1 MAFNINTSLG
11 LVTPTPAGATTGGI
25 PAIAPSPVWDNIT
38 ADDMSYTNDWTKTV
52 DRAEVATKNGNY
64 SFRQGVQFA
73 YRQVAMFNNGSL
85 VSQYQ
90 CQQHALPDYIGFMA
104 RYTDDTQTEVTLYF
118 AWVIARNET
127 EAAERIQL
135 YYGGSGQ
142 AGDSVWG
149 FTVGTFGGSDFPKDW
164 DETPSEDEN
173 NPFNENAIGGEF
185 ADRGAF
191 DETFLQ
197 DVLPDPEDM
206 ENVDTGGLICC
217 YSLDRSHMYTLNDC
231 LFVADFWQNL
241 ANRFSGLSDPL
252 SMILQC
258 IELPLTPPRG
268 SVAVA
273 KIGGI
278 SIMTPPEGGSSHSI
292 DLPCP
297 RTRYGRY
304 YIGNLINKEVWGSEK
319 DYSAT
324 SVSIYLPYVG
334 VKELDVDVVMDN
346 TLELWLYVDYWTGD
360 ILYLLR
366 VSNSIRPAKYYTQTS
381 VVYRWTGNC
390 AREVPLGR
398 IDNTGPILH
407 AASAIGSAF
416 AGIVGGTSVGT
427 VAAAS
432 GLDIEADTTQIQTG
446 SPNVPKNLNGFINGF
461 TPTIQTSGNI
471 AGNVGSMDY
480 QYPYLIIKRGVP
492 EYPNGWRGEIG
503 APRNQMLTIS
513 SLSGYTLFSTVY
525 LENIECMAEEK
536 AELERLLT
544 TEGVIL

>member
-1 MAFNINTSLG
+1 MYGPQMLEEAYKMGEYRLKTNSGFLSLPKLSDITTSDG
-11 LVTPTPAGATTGGI
+11 MWYDYADITGT
-25 PAIAPSPVWDNIT
+25 AADPSPVFYCSGDP
-38 ADDMSYTNDWTKTV
+38 
-52 DRAEVATKNGNY
+52 
-64 SFRQGVQFA
+64 
-73 YRQVAMFNNGSL
+73 QVYFHGIANQNSEIGYYINNVHGTS
-85 VSQYQ
+85 
-90 CQQHALPDYIGFMA
+90 G
-104 RYTDDTQTEVTLYF
+104 VTLASYYPKICIM
-118 AWVIARNET
+118 AYLTGTDESPIVNIVLVNGEDET
-127 EAAERIQL
+127 NVLSHIQNHTHENIM
-135 YYGGSGQ
+135 YVASWED
-142 AGDSVWG
+142 A
-149 FTVGTFGGSDFPKDW
+149 VGTVIEYVDSW

-185 ADRGAF
+185 ADRGYF

-231 LFVADFWQNL
+231 LFEADFWQNL

-258 IELPLTPPRG
+258 VELPLTPPRG

-292 DLPCP
+292 SLPCP

-346 TLELWLYVDYWTGD
+346 VLELYLYVDYWTGD

-366 VSNSIRPAKYYTQTS
+366 ISNSIRPTKYYTQTS

-416 AGIVGGTSVGT
+416 AGFIGGTSVGS
-427 VAAAS
+427 VAASS

-446 SPNVPKNLNGFINGF
+446 APNVPKNINGFINGF

-492 EYPNGWRGEIG
+492 EYPNGWRGEMG

>member
-1 MAFNINTSLG
+1 MAG
-11 LVTPTPAGATTGGI
+11 Y
-25 PAIAPSPVWDNIT
+25 AIAGVPFTDFYGQQSPDYSTVGYV
-38 ADDMSYTNDWTKTV
+38 SYDIEWGTSSAPNTIYEGNGGYVKGYKLGSNYNAPYMRMNGSTMTGKGLRSIIGVTNDTKLYLYAYSGPSV
-52 DRAEVATKNGNY
+52 HQVIVRY
-64 SFRQGVQFA
+64 SFNNSDSDFINKVVSGNWSSDDILYINSYENAEAQG
-73 YRQVAMFNNGSL
+73 
-85 VSQYQ
+85 
-90 CQQHALPDYIGFMA
+90 AL
-104 RYTDDTQTEVTLYF
+104 E
-118 AWVIARNET
+118 IAR
-127 EAAERIQL
+127 
-135 YYGGSGQ
+135 
-142 AGDSVWG
+142 
-149 FTVGTFGGSDFPKDW
+149 DW
-164 DETPSEDEN
+164 DETPTEDADDPN
-173 NPFNENAIGGEF
+173 NLNPSGGAF
-185 ADRGAF
+185 ADVGAF

-206 ENVDTGGLICC
+206 ENVNTGGLVCC
-217 YSLDRSHMYTLNDC
+217 YSLDASDMNTLNDC
-231 LFVADFWQNL
+231 LFEADFWQNL

-258 IELPLTPPRG
+258 VELPLIPERG
-268 SVAVA
+268 FVAVA

-292 DLPCP
+292 SLPSP
-297 RTRYGRY
+297 KKRYGRY

-346 TLELWLYVDYWTGD
+346 TLELYLYVDYWTGD

-381 VVYRWTGNC
+381 VIYRWTGNC

-416 AGIVGGTSVGT
+416 AGFVGGASVGT
-427 VAAAS
+427 VAASS
-432 GLDIEADTTQIQTG
+432 GLDIEAGTTQIQTG

>member
-1 MAFNINTSLG
+1 MAGFEIGGVPYNDFYGQEHPDYSTISFSTYDTEWNHTS
-11 LVTPTPAGATTGGI
+11 T
-25 PAIAPSPVWDNIT
+25 D
-38 ADDMSYTNDWTKTV
+38 
-52 DRAEVATKNGNY
+52 
-64 SFRQGVQFA
+64 A
-73 YRQVAMFNNGSL
+73 YRAYEGNGGYIDTYTFAGMGTAPYRRMNGSDQSGDPTGVRSISNVSSDTKLYIYAFSSNVAHDVSVRYAFANSVDDFLYRVVNGPWTTDDVLYHNTYEAATEQGAL
-85 VSQYQ
+85 VSV
-90 CQQHALPDYIGFMA
+90 
-104 RYTDDTQTEVTLYF
+104 R
-118 AWVIARNET
+118 
-127 EAAERIQL
+127 
-135 YYGGSGQ
+135 
-142 AGDSVWG
+142 
-149 FTVGTFGGSDFPKDW
+149 DW
-164 DETPSEDEN
+164 DETPSEDASDPN
-173 NPFNENAIGGEF
+173 NLSPTGGAF
-185 ADRGAF
+185 ADIGDF

-197 DVLPDPEDM
+197 DILPDPEDM
-206 ENVDTGGLICC
+206 ENIDTGGVICC
-217 YSLDRSHMYTLNDC
+217 YSLDHSDMLLLNQC
-231 LFVADFWQNL
+231 LFFADFWQTL

-258 IELPLTPPRG
+258 VELPLIPNRG
-268 SVAVA
+268 TVPVA
-273 KIGGI
+273 KLGGI
-278 SIMTPPEGGSSHSI
+278 EIMTPAEGGTSHSI
-292 DLPCP
+292 SLSCP
-297 RTRYGRY
+297 ATRYGRY

-334 VKELDVDVVMDN
+334 VKELDVDIVMDN
-346 TLELWLYVDYWTGD
+346 VLELYLYVDYWTGD

-381 VVYRWTGNC
+381 VIYRWTGNC
-390 AREVPLGR
+390 AREIPLGR

-416 AGIVGGTSVGT
+416 AGFIGGASIGT
-427 VAAAS
+427 VAASS
-432 GLDIEADTTQIQTG
+432 GMDIEADTKQIQTG
-446 SPNVPKNLNGFINGF
+446 APNVPKNLNGFINGF

-492 EYPNGWRGEIG
+492 EYPNGWRGEMG

>member
-1 MAFNINTSLG
+1 MAG
-11 LVTPTPAGATTGGI
+11 YVVTPDSGFPPVPITEIDDNLTFDYVSMIELSMVDGGTSANPKTLWSAQGGYINCYNSGADYVCPYQRMSGSSVTGDGTRFPTAGQSIYMCGVKFNLTDAGI
-25 PAIAPSPVWDNIT
+25 S
-38 ADDMSYTNDWTKTV
+38 
-52 DRAEVATKNGNY
+52 R
-64 SFRQGVQFA
+64 
-73 YRQVAMFNNGSL
+73 
-85 VSQYQ
+85 
-90 CQQHALPDYIGFMA
+90 
-104 RYTDDTQTEVTLYF
+104 LYVF
-118 AWVIARNET
+118 FT
-127 EAAERIQL
+127 EANSQSDAVSRLNHTHQTDQILYDNLWENAENQGIIADERE
-135 YYGGSGQ
+135 
-142 AGDSVWG
+142 
-149 FTVGTFGGSDFPKDW
+149 W
-164 DETPSEDEN
+164 DETPT
-173 NPFNENAIGGEF
+173 ENADDPNNLLPNGGAF
-185 ADRGAF
+185 ADIGAF

-197 DVLPDPEDM
+197 DILPDPEDM
-206 ENVDTGGLICC
+206 EPVDTGGVICC
-217 YSLDRSHMYTLNDC
+217 YSLDHSDMILLNQC
-231 LFVADFWQNL
+231 LFYADFWQTL

-258 IELPLTPPRG
+258 VELPLIPSRG

-273 KIGGI
+273 KLGGI
-278 SIMTPPEGGSSHSI
+278 EIMTPAEGGSSHSI
-292 DLPCP
+292 SLPCP
-297 RTRYGRY
+297 ATRYGRY

-346 TLELWLYVDYWTGD
+346 VLELYLYVDYWTGD

-366 VSNSIRPAKYYTQTS
+366 ISNSIRPAKYYTQTS
-381 VVYRWTGNC
+381 VIYRWTGNC
-390 AREVPLGR
+390 ARAVPLGR

-416 AGIVGGTSVGT
+416 AGFIGGASVGT
-427 VAAAS
+427 VAASS

-446 SPNVPKNLNGFINGF
+446 APNVPKNLNGFINGF

-492 EYPNGWRGEIG
+492 EYPNGWRGEMG

>member
-1 MAFNINTSLG
+1 MGEYNIKGSVPFPIYQFADGEEIDFTGKPYTKLEYPYDEFPIPSSDKFTLWEGSGGYLKIFGHNNNNNPWNIEMSTITGSNPAYTGTLISRYNFQRGASAFIWAFTLPDGTFRVQVYPRWEADGYDDALGQINSD
-11 LVTPTPAGATTGGI
+11 PT
-25 PAIAPSPVWDNIT
+25 
-38 ADDMSYTNDWTKTV
+38 Y
-52 DRAEVATKNGNY
+52 NGN
-64 SFRQGVQFA
+64 
-73 YRQVAMFNNGSL
+73 
-85 VSQYQ
+85 
-90 CQQHALPDYIGFMA
+90 ALYIGTWDPNSNIVE
-104 RYTDDTQTEVTLYF
+104 YVD
-118 AWVIARNET
+118 
-127 EAAERIQL
+127 
-135 YYGGSGQ
+135 G
-142 AGDSVWG
+142 
-149 FTVGTFGGSDFPKDW
+149 W

-185 ADRGAF
+185 ADRGDF

-206 ENVDTGGLICC
+206 ENVDTGGVICC
-217 YSLDRSHMYTLNDC
+217 YSLDSSHMYLLNQC
-231 LFVADFWQNL
+231 LFEADFWQNL

-258 IELPLTPPRG
+258 VELPLIPARG

-278 SIMTPPEGGSSHSI
+278 SIMTPAEGGSSHSI

-297 RTRYGRY
+297 QTRYGRY

-416 AGIVGGTSVGT
+416 AGFVGGASVST
-427 VAAAS
+427 VAASS

>member
-1 MAFNINTSLG
+1 M
-11 LVTPTPAGATTGGI
+11 TPA
-25 PAIAPSPVWDNIT
+25 
-38 ADDMSYTNDWTKTV
+38 
-52 DRAEVATKNGNY
+52 
-64 SFRQGVQFA
+64 
-73 YRQVAMFNNGSL
+73 
-85 VSQYQ
+85 
-90 CQQHALPDYIGFMA
+90 
-104 RYTDDTQTEVTLYF
+104 
-118 AWVIARNET
+118 
-127 EAAERIQL
+127 
-135 YYGGSGQ
+135 
-142 AGDSVWG
+142 
-149 FTVGTFGGSDFPKDW
+149 
-164 DETPSEDEN
+164 
-173 NPFNENAIGGEF
+173 
-185 ADRGAF
+185 
-191 DETFLQ
+191 
-197 DVLPDPEDM
+197 
-206 ENVDTGGLICC
+206 
-217 YSLDRSHMYTLNDC
+217 
-231 LFVADFWQNL
+231 
-241 ANRFSGLSDPL
+241 
-252 SMILQC
+252 
-258 IELPLTPPRG
+258 
-268 SVAVA
+268 
-273 KIGGI
+273 
-278 SIMTPPEGGSSHSI
+278 EGGSSHSI

-297 RTRYGRY
+297 QTRYGRY

-416 AGIVGGTSVGT
+416 AGFVGGASVST
-427 VAAAS
+427 VAASS

>member
-1 MAFNINTSLG
+1 MAEYTINADAGYNAVPVSDIGTGSINFDTVAFTSEDIVAGGTSLNPEKLWEG
-11 LVTPTPAGATTGGI
+11 NGGYI
-25 PAIAPSPVWDNIT
+25 
-38 ADDMSYTNDWTKTV
+38 
-52 DRAEVATKNGNY
+52 RAFGSGSNVNL
-64 SFRQGVQFA
+64 QVQS
-73 YRQVAMFNNGSL
+73 MNGS
-85 VSQYQ
+85 
-90 CQQHALPDYIGFMA
+90 
-104 RYTDDTQTEVTLYF
+104 TDPWSGV
-118 AWVIARNET
+118 VGPVNET
-127 EAAERIQL
+127 DKIFICGITRTINNVQYLYCYYTYAADEDAARDRLNSAAGTTSML
-135 YYGGSGQ
+135 YSNTLEN
-142 AGDSVWG
+142 AENIISVD
-149 FTVGTFGGSDFPKDW
+149 TPW
-164 DETPSEDEN
+164 DETPTEDKTDPN
-173 NPFNENAIGGEF
+173 NEKPEGGEH
-185 ADRGAF
+185 ADRGFF

-197 DVLPDPEDM
+197 DILPDPEDM
-206 ENVDTGGLICC
+206 ENVNTGGVICC
-217 YSLDRSHMYTLNDC
+217 YSLDTSHMYLLNHC
-231 LFVADFWQNL
+231 LFEADFWQNL

-258 IELPLTPPRG
+258 VELPLIPERG

-278 SIMTPPEGGSSHSI
+278 EIMTPPEGGSSHSI

-297 RTRYGRY
+297 KTRYGRY

-334 VKELDVDVVMDN
+334 VKELDVDIVMDN
-346 TLELWLYVDYWTGD
+346 VLELYLYVDYWTGD

-381 VVYRWTGNC
+381 VIYRWTGNC

-416 AGIVGGTSVGT
+416 AGFIGGASVGT
-427 VAAAS
+427 VAASS

-446 SPNVPKNLNGFINGF
+446 APNVPKNLNGFINGF

-492 EYPNGWRGEIG
+492 EYPNGWRGEMG